1 MTAPD
6 FRVGVCSTGERGAL
20 YAGPGIEVRLER
32 LLGGEG
38 YTTGKGMIRH
48 VMTENTCAVSRSNPS
63 PCNETW
69 SEPYVVQLIDQEQI
83 QTKRL
88 NFHQDMC

>member
-38 YTTGKGMIRH
+38 YTTGKGKIMGVMIRH
-48 VMTENTCAVSRSNPS
+48 VMTENTLAVSGSNP
-63 PCNETW
+63 CLCKT
-69 SEPYVVQLIDQEQI
+69 ICDQ
-83 QTKRL
+83 T
-88 NFHQDMC
+88 